1 VSINLS
7 SYVAIGDSFTE
18 GVGDDLPDGRVRGW
32 ADLVALGLAAAS
44 PEPVGYANLAIRG
57 RLLAPIVSDQLD
69 AAIALAPALMS
80 INGGGNDILRPRV
93 SISSIADQLE
103 AAVDRAVA
111 SGIHVLLVSG
121 ADPTRHIPLG
131 AFVRARGD
139 QLAASVRERLPKQHV
154 TFVDNWAD
162 AELGRLPYWSRDK
175 LHLNP
180 LGHARVAGNVLAAL
194 AVPIP
199 DASHPAPAQ
208 ESHERTAAYW
218 RRYVLPWIGR
228 RLTGRSS
235 GDNRAPKIATLQPVE
250 PTPRN

>member
-1 VSINLS
+1 MNLT

-44 PEPVGYANLAIRG
+44 IEPVTYANLAIRG
-57 RLLAPIVSDQLD
+57 RLLAPIVSEQLD
-69 AAIALAPALMS
+69 AALALAPALMS

-93 SISSIADQLE
+93 SIASIADQLGD
-103 AAVDRAVA
+103 AVDRAVA
-111 SGIHVLLVSG
+111 SGAHVILVSG

-131 AFVRARGD
+131 PLVRARGD
-139 QLAASVRERLPKQHV
+139 RLAASVRERLPKEHV

-162 AELGRLPYWSRDK
+162 AELARLPYWSRDK
-175 LHLNP
+175 LHLNGV
-180 LGHARVAGNVLAAL
+180 GHARVAGNVLAAL
-194 AVPIP
+194 GVPTA
-199 DASHPAPAQ
+199 DASETGGPAEA
-208 ESHERTAAYW
+208 HERAAAYW

-235 GDNRAPKIATLQPVE
+235 GDNRQPKIATLQPVAR
-250 PTPRN
+250 PSDG

>member
-1 VSINLS
+1 MNLT

-18 GVGDDLPDGRVRGW
+18 GVGDDLPDGRLRGW

-44 PEPVGYANLAIRG
+44 TAPVSYANLAIRG
-57 RLLAPIVSDQLD
+57 RLLAPIVSEQLD
-69 AAIALAPALMS
+69 VALALAPALMS
-80 INGGGNDILRPRV
+80 MNGGGNDILRPRV
-93 SISSIADQLE
+93 SITSIADQLE

-111 SGIHVLLVSG
+111 SGVHVILVSG

-131 AFVRARGD
+131 SFVRARGD
-139 QLAASVRERLPKQHV
+139 QLAASVRHRLPKEHV

-162 AELGRLPYWSRDK
+162 TELGQLPYWSRDK

-180 LGHARVAGNVLAAL
+180 IGHARVAGNVLAAL
-194 AVPIP
+194 GVPIA
-199 DASHPAPAQ
+199 DASHPGIPA
-208 ESHERTAAYW
+208 EAHERTAAYW

-235 GDNRAPKIATLQPVE
+235 GDNREPKIATLQPVE
-250 PTPRN
+250 VPPRT